1 EVMCGGYEI
10 RCGGLGSRFDELDGV
25 RGAAD
30 FMEKKEEMWPF
41 LGPRNVLR
49 GGGGWE
55 VDGDSALNRIIAALE
70 DDEEEKE
77 ESSRDDADEDE
88 DEDEDEEEHL
98 APTDFIP
105 PPPVHRTTARIS
117 IPAQAPVSFMSE
129 AKILSCRIKRI
140 PQLPIHQYPAITR
153 SYQTDYEEPSDVG
166 SPGVV
171 VYGYDGLP
179 MHPPSLDYVLRLEH
193 PPSPDY
199 VPGLKHPPSSAYVP
213 EFVSEPSNPEED
225 DEDPVDYPTDRE
237 DDEEEKEEAAMIR
250 LRADSLS
257 TSHPPPPIVL
267 PHTRASIS
275 MMRATAPSTYILAPR
290 SEVPPCG
297 TPLPLPIPLP
307 TSSPPL
313 LLPFTDYRADVPEV
327 TLPPRKRLC
336 IALGP
341 RFKVKESSSTPT
353 ARPTGGFRADYG
365 FVGTMDAEVRR
376 DPDRKIGYEITD
388 VWEDP
393 DEIAKEIPT
402 TDVAEL
408 GKRMTDFVTTVRHDT
423 DEIYGRLDDAHDD
436 RLLMS
441 GQLNMLRRDRRS
453 HARTARLIEK
463 NGTKKNNKVNTS
475 HNNNHHHHPYNHDS
489 GTSVRR
495 QAPPAR
501 HCTYPYFIKCKPL
514 YFKGTK
520 GVVELTRWFE
530 RMETVLRISNC
541 TTVGHDVAYA
551 MTWTNLKKKTTDKYC
566 PRGEIKKLEVEMW
579 NLKVKGTD
587 VVSYNQRIQELAL
600 MCARMFPEESDKI
613 KRYVGGLP
621 DMIHES
627 VIASKLKTMQDAVEF
642 ATELL
647 DKKIRTFA
655 EHQTENKRKFEDTS
669 KRNQNQQQN
678 KK

>member
-1 EVMCGGYEI
+1 IKQRIQAARDRQKSYADLKQGNQGNQFEI
-10 RCGGLGSRFDELDGV
+10 WLCLRV
-25 RGAAD
+25 RNT
-30 FMEKKEEMWPF
+30 FHVS
-41 LGPRNVLR
+41 N
-49 GGGGWE
+49 
-55 VDGDSALNRIIAALE
+55 LN
-70 DDEEEKE
+70 KCY
-77 ESSRDDADEDE
+77 ADEPLAIPLEGLYFDDKLHFVEEPIKIMDQEVKRLKQSHIPIVKVRWNSRRGRELTWERE
-88 DEDEDEEEHL
+88 DQ
-98 APTDFIP
+98 F
-105 PPPVHRTTARIS
+105 
-117 IPAQAPVSFMSE
+117 Q
-129 AKILSCRIKRI
+129 KN
-140 PQLPIHQYPAITR
+140 
-153 SYQTDYEEPSDVG
+153 DYEEPSDVG

-213 EFVSEPSNPEED
+213 EFVSEPVYSEFMPPED
-225 DEDPVDYPTDRE
+225 DVILA
-237 DDEEEKEEAAMIR
+237 EEQ
-250 LRADSLS
+250 LL
-257 TSHPPPPIVL
+257 
-267 PHTRASIS
+267 ASIS